1 MQRLAVL
8 ILGAA
13 AIALVLSVAG
23 CGVIGADVLDQYWL
37 DKLSAEVTAL
47 QQDVQTAFGLPPA
60 AGPAGATG
68 ATGATGASG
77 ADGVD
82 GATGATGATG
92 VTGVTGVTGATGADG
107 VDGATG
113 PTGPTG
119 ATGATGLAGASG
131 PTGAQGDPGV
141 LARAQISAGG
151 TNLTPSDQI
160 NAGGADPNVVREAT
174 GKYRVRIHVG
184 FDVSQLPP
192 DAFPVVV
199 TPHPAPF
206 NPGADVDPFTA
217 TVQQIV
223 IDTDPTTVEY
233 RVHIHAQ
240 PLNAA
245 QWVYRNSDFTFVLME
260 MPAAP

>member
-1 MQRLAVL
+1 MQKLAVL
-8 ILGAA
+8 VFGAA

-23 CGVIGADVLDQYWL
+23 CGVIGADVLNQYWL
-37 DKLSAEVTAL
+37 DKLSAEVATL
-47 QQDVQTAFGLPPA
+47 QGDVQTAFALRPA
-60 AGPAGATG
+60 AGPTG
-68 ATGATGASG
+68 S
-77 ADGVD
+77 
-82 GATGATGATG
+82 
-92 VTGVTGVTGATGADG
+92 
-107 VDGATG
+107 
-113 PTGPTG
+113 TGPTG
-119 ATGATGLAGASG
+119 ATGAMG
-131 PTGAQGDPGV
+131 PTGPQGDPGV

-151 TNLTPSDQI
+151 SNLTPSDQI
-160 NAGGADPNVVREAT
+160 NAGGADPDVVREAT

-184 FDVSQLPP
+184 FDVSQLPS

-217 TVQQIV
+217 SVQQIV

-233 RVHIHAQ
+233 RVHLHAQ

-245 QWVYRNSDFTFVLME
+245 QWVYRNSDFSFVLRE